1 MSRLFVHLSA
11 GALLLALSAGCS
23 DRMAEMRENRDPL
36 VRKGRDL
43 RAGGEIDLALK
54 AYNEALDRRGD
65 MPQAHFETA
74 VIYHQQKHDFIRAI
88 YHYQRFIELSPESKK
103 KPLVDAEIQRARL
116 EFAASLPQRPS
127 EAVQAIATMEKE
139 REMLRSRIADLQRDV
154 DRLNGRTNTTTSAVV
169 AAVPAHANAAG
180 AATNRAVV
188 AVATNVAATVSAATT
203 YQVQPGDTLAKIART
218 YYRDPGMA
226 GAIFDANR
234 SILKTE
240 RDLKPGQRLTLPA
253 RQTRGGG

>member
-1 MSRLFVHLSA
+1 MLRPLVHMA
-11 GALLLALSAGCS
+11 VGALFLALLAGCS

-36 VRKGRDL
+36 IRKGRDL

-54 AYNEALDRRGD
+54 AYNEALSRRGD

-88 YHYQRFIELSPESKK
+88 YHYQRFLELSPDSKK
-103 KPLVDAEIQRARL
+103 RPLVEAEIQRARL

-139 REMLRSRIADLQRDV
+139 RELLRSRITDLQRQI
-154 DRLNGRTNTTTSAVV
+154 DRLSGRTNAAVAS
-169 AAVPAHANAAG
+169 AAVPGSG
-180 AATNRAVV
+180 AAPAGSPAPTAVP
-188 AVATNVAATVSAATT
+188 VATNAAAKAAGPTL
-203 YQVQPGDTLAKIART
+203 YAVQPGDTLAKIARAH
-218 YYRDPGMA
+218 YRDAGMA
-226 GAIFDANR
+226 NVIFEANR
-234 SILKTE
+234 AILRTE
-240 RDLKPGQRLTLPA
+240 RDLKPGQQLTLPA

>member
-1 MSRLFVHLSA
+1 MLRPLVHMA
-11 GALLLALSAGCS
+11 VGALFLALLAGCS

-36 VRKGRDL
+36 IRKGRDL

-54 AYNEALDRRGD
+54 AYNEALNRRGD

-88 YHYQRFIELSPESKK
+88 YHYQRFLELSPDSKK
-103 KPLVDAEIQRARL
+103 RPLVEAEIQRARL

-139 REMLRSRIADLQRDV
+139 REMLRSRITDLQRQI
-154 DRLNGRTNTTTSAVV
+154 DRLSGRTNATVASASAASPGTSATG
-169 AAVPAHANAAG
+169 APVPAAA
-180 AATNRAVV
+180 
-188 AVATNVAATVSAATT
+188 AVATNAAPRAATATV
-203 YQVQPGDTLAKIART
+203 YVVQPGDTLAKIARGQ
-218 YYRDPGMA
+218 YRDAGMA
-226 GAIFDANR
+226 NAIFEANR
-234 SILKTE
+234 SILRTE
-240 RDLKPGQRLTLPA
+240 RDLKPGQQLTLPA